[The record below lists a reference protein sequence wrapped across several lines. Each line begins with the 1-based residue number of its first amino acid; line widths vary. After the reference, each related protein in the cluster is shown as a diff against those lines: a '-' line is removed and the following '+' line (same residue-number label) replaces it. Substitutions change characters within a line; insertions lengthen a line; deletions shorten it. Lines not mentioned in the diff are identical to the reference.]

1 MVKTFISMVCVGI
14 LLIMAGIY
22 ENFHIKQ
29 EFKEF
34 NNHLTVLYQ
43 KIEDQS
49 ATEGDVLAL
58 QNNWLEKKS
67 YLHAFISHAEIRE
80 VELWVSETVTLVY
93 EKSWVDALSKVEV
106 LLDLS
111 EQIPKNFLLRIEN
124 IL

>member
-1 MVKTFISMVCVGI
+1 MVCVGI
-14 LLIMAGIY
+14 LLFFAGIY
-22 ENFHIKQ
+22 ENFHIKR

-34 NNHLTVLYQ
+34 NSQLTVLYQ
-43 KIEDQS
+43 KIEDQT
-49 ATEGDVLAL
+49 ATTNDVLAV

-80 VELWVSETVTLVY
+80 VELWVSETITLVQK
-93 EKSWVDALSKVEV
+93 KSWVDALSKVEV
-106 LLDLS
+106 LIDLS